1 MTSAPLSLESVACD
15 LCGHDD
21 AELLVVKAGFH
32 VVRCR
37 NCSLVYV
44 SPRPR
49 LAALSA
55 QYEVGSFFEHQVTRA
70 NDQSWRPEALARL
83 ELINRLH
90 PTRGT
95 LLDVGCSAGW
105 FMSVAQDAGWKVSG
119 IDVSGPAVEYSKSR
133 GFDAKVATL
142 DDHGFTPAS
151 FDVITMFDC
160 IEHMPSPMRALQA
173 VRTLLAPGGIVMLTT
188 PNVDGIFPRV
198 TYQILA
204 RPFGAWDHPG
214 PPGHIYQF
222 GMRTISAALERS
234 GFAVIEGHTTQIPLD
249 FSVGA
254 LEDAIVDVLKGSGRR
269 EPVAPVVRGSA
280 PAETPAETAA
290 AVRPRVSTPVRT
302 MRRLVRGVGR
312 GVAWVVAGSVS
323 PSAQLFG
330 KGDSMMIVARA
341 AS

>member
-1 MTSAPLSLESVACD
+1 MAAPLSLESVACD
-15 LCGHDD
+15 LCNHDD
-21 AELLVVKAGFH
+21 AELLVVKLGFH

-44 SPRPR
+44 NPRPK
-49 LAALSA
+49 LEALSA

-70 NDQSWRPEALARL
+70 NDESWRPEAQARL

-90 PTRGT
+90 PTRGA

-105 FMSVAQDAGWKVSG
+105 FMSVAQEAGWKVSG
-119 IDVSGPAVEYSKSR
+119 IDVSAPAIGYSKSR

-142 DDHGFTPAS
+142 DDHGFAPGS

-173 VRTLLAPGGIVMLTT
+173 VRTLLAPGGIVMITT
-188 PNVDGIFPRV
+188 PNVDGFFPRL
-198 TYQILA
+198 TYRILA

-222 GMRTISAALERS
+222 GMRTMSAALERS
-234 GFAVIEGHTTQIPLD
+234 GFAVIDGRTTQIPLD

-254 LEDAIVDVLKGSGRR
+254 LEDSIVDALKGTGRR
-269 EPVAPVVRGSA
+269 GTVAPAMPGA
-280 PAETPAETAA
+280 AESGTATGTA
-290 AVRPRVSTPVRT
+290 STRPRVPTPVRV
-302 MRRLVRGVGR
+302 MRRLVRGVG
-312 GVAWVVAGSVS
+312 GVVAWVIAGSVS
-323 PSAQLFG
+323 PTSQLFG
-330 KGDSMMIVARA
+330 KGDSMLIVARA
-341 AS
+341 AA

>member
-1 MTSAPLSLESVACD
+1 MSMPLILESVACD
-15 LCGHDD
+15 LCGQDD
-21 AELLVVKAGFH
+21 ADLLVVKLGFH

-44 SPRPR
+44 NPRPK

-70 NDQSWRPEALARL
+70 NDESWKPEAMARL

-105 FMSVAQDAGWKVSG
+105 FMGVAQDAGWKVAG
-119 IDVSGPAVEYSKSR
+119 IDVSGPAIGYSKSR

-142 DDHGFTPAS
+142 DDHGFAPGS

-160 IEHMPSPMRALQA
+160 IEHMPSPMRALKA

-188 PNVDGIFPRV
+188 PNVDGFFPRL

-222 GMRTISAALERS
+222 GMRTMSDALERS
-234 GFAVIEGHTTQIPLD
+234 GFTMVDARTTQIPLD

-254 LEDAIVDVLKGSGRR
+254 LEDSIVDAMKGAGRR
-269 EPVAPVVRGSA
+269 TPVTPVMPGSA
-280 PAETPAETAA
+280 PAATDETGAT
-290 AVRPRVSTPVRT
+290 RPRVPTPVRIV
-302 MRRLVRGVGR
+302 RRIVRGVG
-312 GVAWVVAGSVS
+312 GIVAWVIAGAVS
-323 PSAQLFG
+323 PPSQLIG

-341 AS
+341 AA

>member
-1 MTSAPLSLESVACD
+1 MSAPLTLESVACD
-15 LCGHDD
+15 LCGQDD
-21 AELLVVKAGFH
+21 ADLLVVKIGFH

-44 SPRPR
+44 NPRPK

-55 QYEVGSFFEHQVTRA
+55 QYEVGSFFAHQVTRA
-70 NDQSWRPEALARL
+70 NDESWRPEALARL
-83 ELINRLH
+83 DLINRLH

-119 IDVSGPAVEYSKSR
+119 IDVSGPAVSYSKSR

-142 DDHGFTPAS
+142 DDHGFAPAS

-160 IEHMPSPMRALQA
+160 IEHMPSPMRALNA

-188 PNVDGIFPRV
+188 PNVDGFFPRL

-222 GMRTISAALERS
+222 GMRTMSAALEQS
-234 GFAVIEGHTTQIPLD
+234 GFAVVDARTTQIPLD

-254 LEDAIVDVLKGSGRR
+254 LEDSIVDAMKGAGRR
-269 EPVAPVVRGSA
+269 VSVEPAMPGAKPVESTGESG
-280 PAETPAETAA
+280 AA
-290 AVRPRVSTPVRT
+290 ARPRVSTPARV
-302 MRRLVRGVGR
+302 MRRIVRGAG
-312 GVAWVVAGSVS
+312 GIVAWVIAGSVS
-323 PSAQLFG
+323 PSSQLLG

-341 AS
+341 AA

>member
-1 MTSAPLSLESVACD
+1 MSEPLSLESVACD

-21 AELLVVKAGFH
+21 ADLLVVKIGFH

-44 SPRPR
+44 NPRPK
-49 LAALSA
+49 LEALSA

-70 NDQSWRPEALARL
+70 NDESWRPEAQARL

-90 PTRGT
+90 PTRGA

-105 FMSVAQDAGWKVSG
+105 FMGVAQDAGWKVAG
-119 IDVSGPAVEYSKSR
+119 IDVSGPAVKYSRSC

-142 DDHGFTPAS
+142 DNHGFAPAS

-173 VRTLLAPGGIVMLTT
+173 VRSLLAPGGIVMLTT
-188 PNVDGIFPRV
+188 PNVDGFFPRL
-198 TYQILA
+198 TYQIFG

-222 GMRTISAALERS
+222 GMRTMSAALDRS
-234 GFAVIEGHTTQIPLD
+234 GFAVIHGRTTQIPLD
-249 FSVGA
+249 FAVGA
-254 LEDAIVDVLKGSGRR
+254 LEDSIVDALKGAGRR
-269 EPVAPVVRGSA
+269 APVAPVMPGSA
-280 PAETPAETAA
+280 PAETTTETAA
-290 AVRPRVSTPVRT
+290 AAGPRVSAPVRT

-312 GVAWVVAGSVS
+312 SVAWVIAGSVS
-323 PSAQLFG
+323 PTAQLLG

-341 AS
+341 AA